1 MQAPVKILAAGL
13 PAEIVREIGLRLR
26 DVVIEGYDDLE
37 RLCAEA
43 TARDVRLIV
52 LSDALPT
59 EAALRIAS
67 TAKAAGTEAQITY
80 CLSMQQ
86 AENAVKVLSTGHIDR
101 FFLTPLDV
109 DEMLLVL
116 GEICSVEVLPR
127 HASHDEQIVAAVGEA
142 WIRARPATIEKIDKL
157 DDVVIALLDNAL
169 TADVAR
175 VAAQDSQS
183 VASIAARFGFE
194 KGSSVARD
202 LAEHFAG
209 ATLTP
214 VDGVSLAGEL
224 LALRT
229 ELEADAPPKQ
239 NPEAARMAA
248 VVAERGSSDD
258 SQLRGKRVLVVD
270 DEPMMSRGL
279 SSLLERRGLAVTA
292 VNDPLRFWTVLD
304 ETKPSLILLDLQM
317 PRING
322 TELCRAVRKDPRW
335 SELPVVFL
343 TGHTDQASVQ
353 RIFASGADDYIG
365 KPFVPAELTMRLEN
379 RLTGARVRRPA
390 VETDPLTGLATATK
404 ATELIDRFLRL
415 ARRKSDAYTIGV
427 IQVDDFATIAST
439 FGRTLSDSVLRAIG
453 DLLPKAFRGEDVA
466 GWWGGADFAV
476 GMYGSTKESAAIK
489 LAQICQSIADLDFLA
504 PDGKRIHIGCSAGV
518 AEYQVDGETVAG
530 LWEAAGKARD
540 EARAAGTSSRVGVAG
555 VKGAGPLVRR
565 VDVVIV
571 LDDAS
576 LVAVLQHAMESRNLR
591 VATFGDGETAAAALT
606 GAAPEVQAAV
616 ILLGVDLP
624 ALNGLEVLRRL
635 KAGQVT
641 RSSSVVMLTAR
652 SGESD
657 ILAALELGAV
667 DHVAKPFSV
676 PVLMHKVR
684 TVLKQSRA

>member
-1 MQAPVKILAAGL
+1 MEVPVKILAAGL

-26 DVVIEGYDDLE
+26 DVVTLGFDDPEQLCTDAAAGDA
-37 RLCAEA
+37 RL
-43 TARDVRLIV
+43 TL
-52 LSDALPT
+52 LSDALPID
-59 EAALRIAS
+59 AALRIAS
-67 TAKAAGTEAQITY
+67 AAKSASAQMQVIY

-86 AENAVKVLSTGHIDR
+86 AENALKALGTADIDR
-101 FFLTPLDV
+101 FFLMPLDM
-109 DEMLLVL
+109 DEMLLAL
-116 GEICSVEVLPR
+116 GEMCGVDVLPR
-127 HASHDEQIVAAVGEA
+127 HASHDEQIAAAVGEA
-142 WIRARPATIEKIDKL
+142 WGRARGTTIEKIDRL
-157 DDVVIALLDNAL
+157 DDAVIALLDNAL
-169 TADVAR
+169 TTEKAR
-175 VAAQDSQS
+175 VAAQDSES
-183 VASIAARFGFE
+183 VASIAAQFGFQ
-194 KGSSVARD
+194 KGASLARD

-209 ATLTP
+209 APLAP
-214 VDGVSLAGEL
+214 ADGVSLAEQL
-224 LALRT
+224 LSLRT
-229 ELEADAPPKQ
+229 ELEADAPARQ
-239 NPEAARMAA
+239 NPEAVRF
-248 VVAERGSSDD
+248 AEALAESGRSDD
-258 SQLRGKRVLVVD
+258 SQIQGKRVLVVD

-279 SSLLERRGLAVTA
+279 TSLLERRGLAVTSL
-292 VNDPLRFWTVLD
+292 NDPLRFWSVLD
-304 ETKPSLILLDLQM
+304 EAKPNLILLDLQM

-335 SELPVVFL
+335 SALPVVFL
-343 TGHTDQASVQ
+343 TGHTDQASVH

-365 KPFVPAELTMRLEN
+365 KPFVPAELTMRLES

-404 ATELIDRFLRL
+404 AIELIDRFLRL
-415 ARRKSDAYTIGV
+415 ARRKSDAYAIGV
-427 IQVDDFATIAST
+427 LAVNDFSTVATT

-466 GWWGGADFAV
+466 GWWGGAEFVV

-489 LAQICQSIADLDFLA
+489 LTQICQAIMELDFLA
-504 PDGKRIHIGCSAGV
+504 SDGKRIRVACSAGV
-518 AEYQVDGETVAG
+518 AEYQVDGDTVAA
-530 LWEAAGKARD
+530 LREAAAKARD
-540 EARAAGTSSRVGVAG
+540 EARQAGTSTRVGVAG
-555 VKGAGPLVRR
+555 MKTAGPLVRR

-576 LVAVLQHAMESRNLR
+576 LVSVLQHAMESRNLR

-652 SGESD
+652 TGESD

-667 DHVAKPFSV
+667 DHVARPFSV